1 MAIVKQIT
9 ISLSSIFNPPTRY
22 EKKVVTKDG
31 EIVGSGEWAN
41 GDPSSLAIDFLLE
54 GHLDENELASTN
66 VFGDLFK
73 TGSITF
79 GEVQSLHSKVL
90 AVFTEDQPLLVD
102 GLTKSTTFD
111 LVATRDPKTEKTS
124 RVRQASARQGGR
136 PITFLSLRIPR
147 ANRVEEAPVFD

>member
-79 GEVQSLHSKVL
+79 GEVVSLHDKVL
-90 AVFTEDQPLLVD
+90 AVFTEDQPLLTD
-102 GLTKSTTFD
+102 GVSASTVFS
-111 LVATRDPKTEKTS
+111 LIATRDPKTDTTS
-124 RVRQASARQGGR
+124 RVRHQNAKQGGR